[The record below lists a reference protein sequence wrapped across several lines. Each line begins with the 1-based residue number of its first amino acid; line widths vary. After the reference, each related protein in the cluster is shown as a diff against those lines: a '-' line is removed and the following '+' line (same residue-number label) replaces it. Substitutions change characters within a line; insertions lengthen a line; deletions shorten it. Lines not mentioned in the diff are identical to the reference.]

1 MQRRRFAQ
9 LLMGGLA
16 CSLGACAAPSAS
28 PEPAS
33 TSSAPAEAPKAAAPT
48 RETQPTKA
56 PSNPPQAAPPEPTT
70 APQPAQIVKDPLPD
84 GPIAPFIQ
92 SDTWIN
98 VAKPIEWDSLR
109 GTVTMVEFWTYG

>member
-1 MQRRRFAQ
+1 
-9 LLMGGLA
+9 
-16 CSLGACAAPSAS
+16 
-28 PEPAS
+28 
-33 TSSAPAEAPKAAAPT
+33 
-48 RETQPTKA
+48 
-56 PSNPPQAAPPEPTT
+56 
-70 APQPAQIVKDPLPD
+70 VKDPLPD